1 MNNVFIARQPIYNK
15 KLEVIGYELLFRDSD
30 GEADIADKELA
41 TAQVVLNVLLE
52 VGLEQIVGERIAF
65 INVAHDFI
73 MSDLV
78 YSLDKE
84 KIVLELSEEVEA
96 NPKIIEALKKLS
108 NNGYKITLDNFVY
121 DYSKDDLVAL
131 ADYIKLDISMFTG
144 EEFKSQVNLL
154 RNRKAKIIASKIE
167 TQKNFDICS
176 EIQIDCLQGY
186 FLARPNLIK
195 GTRLSAIRY
204 SVLQLHEKFQDENA
218 SLTEIEE
225 LLSKDMYLTY
235 RIFNFIYNGD
245 FGQKKIASLS
255 TAIELVGLQEIK
267 SWVELLLRSKLDDRP
282 NELLVSART
291 RAKMCELLALSLN
304 KPDVHSYF
312 IVGLFSQIDMILEK
326 DMSEL
331 LKSLPLTEQMNE
343 ALLFRKGSMAEAVNC
358 VIAYEKGDWDTATF
372 EDSENSMIIGSYLKS
387 IEWASDLGTELIT
400 C

>member
-30 GEADIADKELA
+30 GEADIVDKELA

-52 VGLEQIVGERIAF
+52 IGLEQIVGERIAF
-65 INVAHDFI
+65 INVARDFI
-73 MSDLV
+73 MSDLL

-84 KIVLELSEEVEA
+84 KIVLELSEDVEA
-96 NPKIIEALKKLS
+96 DSEVIEALKKLV
-108 NNGYKITLDNFVY
+108 NNGYKIALDNFVY

-131 ADYIKLDISMFTG
+131 ADYIKLDVSMFTG
-144 EEFKSQVNLL
+144 EELKSQVNLL
-154 RNRKAKIIASKIE
+154 RNGKAKIIASKIE

-176 EIQIDCLQGY
+176 EIQIGCFQGY
-186 FLARPNLIK
+186 YLARPNVIK

-204 SVLQLHEKFQDENA
+204 SVLQLHEKFQDANA

-245 FGQKKIASLS
+245 FGQKKVASLGA
-255 TAIELVGLQEIK
+255 AIELVGLQEIK
-267 SWVELLLRSKLDDRP
+267 LWIELLLRSKLDDKP
-282 NELLVSART
+282 NELLVSALT
-291 RAKMCELLALSLN
+291 RAKMCELLALSLG
-304 KPDVHSYF
+304 KSDARCYF

-358 VIAYEKGDWDTATF
+358 VIAYEKGDWDAAIF

-387 IEWASDLGTELIT
+387 IEWASDLGTELIA